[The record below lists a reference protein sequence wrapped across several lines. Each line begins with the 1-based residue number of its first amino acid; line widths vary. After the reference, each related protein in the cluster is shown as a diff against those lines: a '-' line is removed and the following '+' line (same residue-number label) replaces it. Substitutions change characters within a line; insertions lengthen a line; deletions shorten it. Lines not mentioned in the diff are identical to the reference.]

1 MSQSEPD
8 RHAAAAVVA
17 HHTQLAADLARHAAL
32 LRDDATVAEEVGAG
46 QAPGPQWRDD
56 RAALVGWLREELLP
70 HAAAEEGTLYPAAAA
85 QPGGRLLV
93 DGMLGEHQAIMA
105 LVRELDGAGT
115 AAGATAAARALSA
128 VFEVHLAKE
137 NDLVLPLLLAAE
149 EVSLA
154 GLLAGMHDLLGAAEA
169 SGTETPATEASGT
182 ESGCGCGGSGCG
194 GEEGRAGAPAPVLTV
209 DTRLDVRHL
218 PHDQRHAQVLDALAA
233 LPADGALVLV
243 APHVPRPLLA
253 EIDARYPGQIAAEW
267 LQEGPD
273 VWQIRLHRQL
283 ADA

>member
-1 MSQSEPD
+1 MSQPEPD
-8 RHAAAAVVA
+8 RRAAAAVVA
-17 HHTQLAADLARHAAL
+17 HHTQLAAELARHAAL
-32 LRDDATVAEEVGAG
+32 LRDDATVAEEAGAG
-46 QAPGPQWRDD
+46 PAPGPRWRDHQ
-56 RAALVGWLREELLP
+56 AALVGWLREELLP

-85 QPGGRLLV
+85 QPSGRLLV

-115 AAGATAAARALSA
+115 AAAAAAAARALSA

-137 NDLVLPLLLAAE
+137 NDLILPLLLAAE

-169 SGTETPATEASGT
+169 SGTERSGT
-182 ESGCGCGGSGCG
+182 EESGTDSGCGCGGCGCG

-218 PHDQRHAQVLDALAA
+218 PHDQRHAQVLAALAA

-243 APHVPRPLLA
+243 AAHAPRPLLA

-283 ADA
+283 AAA